1 MTIAKVRAL
10 VLTGDG
16 INCEMEMAQG
26 FRLAGAEPVIAHLT
40 DVMAGEVNLHAFHI
54 LAFPGGFSF
63 GDHLGSGKALA
74 NRVIQSPW
82 WWDLRRFVADGKF
95 VWGVCNGFQALV
107 KLGLLPALRGLGEQD
122 VSLTANVSGRFEDR
136 WVHLGVNPASPCV
149 YTQGLTRLYLPS
161 RHGEG
166 RLVASPEILERL
178 LAQGYVALQYV
189 DAEGRVTERYPDNPN
204 GSPYG
209 IAGLTDRT
217 GRIFGLMP
225 HPEAFLDFTNHPH
238 WTRLKAELRRQGSP
252 VPRHGQGLV
261 LFENVVGHV
270 GRSLQATEP
279 RTPTLAGG
287 R

>member
-1 MTIAKVRAL
+1 MTADKVRAL

-16 INCEMEMAQG
+16 INCEMEMAHG
-26 FRLAGAEPVIAHLT
+26 FQLAGAEPVIAHLA
-40 DVMAGEVNLHAFHI
+40 DVMRGEVDLQAFHI

-74 NRVIQSPW
+74 NRIRQSSW
-82 WWDLRRFVADGKF
+82 WQNFRRFVADGKF

-107 KLGLLPALRGLGEQD
+107 KLGLLPALHGIGKQD
-122 VSLTANVSGRFEDR
+122 VSLVANLSGQFEDR
-136 WVHLGVNPASPCV
+136 WVQLGVNPASPCL
-149 YTQGLTRLYLPS
+149 YTQGLTQLYLPS

-166 RLVASPEILERL
+166 RLAAPPETLERL

-189 DAEGRVTERYPDNPN
+189 DADNRATEGYPDNPN
-204 GSPYG
+204 GSPFG
-209 IAGLTDRT
+209 IAGLCDRT

-238 WTRLKAELRRQGSP
+238 WTRLKSDLRRQGKP
-252 VPRHGQGLV
+252 VPRHGQGLA
-261 LFENVVGHV
+261 LFDNVVRQV
-270 GRSLQATEP
+270 RRTLLAEGRALSLT
-279 RTPTLAGG
+279 AG